1 MTEELNLSLPQR
13 KPGPSGP
20 SKLVTILLFFL
31 LTVGVATL
39 LITIF
44 RTGGAKAPSTS
55 GQLSPDACKDL
66 ALKLEKQGLHD
77 QAIETW
83 REYLLLAD
91 ISAEKRAKV
100 WYRVGK
106 LHQDA
111 GRYEKAL
118 FAFYRS
124 ESFVRVAELETEI
137 NRRIEECL
145 EAAGKFAALRYELV
159 DRVGMEKGAAGDE
172 VLAEIGAN
180 KITKAEIDRRIEEQI
195 ERQITSFAPFMPE
208 DERKNRKEALLKHFS
223 SAQARLHA
231 LNQLVLEEILFRKA
245 REEKLTDDQT
255 VRAILRDTERSI
267 LAQQVL
273 ERELAGNIKITPGD
287 LKIYYEAHK
296 QEYIDPEQ
304 ARVSHILLK
313 DEEKTGA
320 VLNSLESG
328 ADFAVLAKE
337 LSLDEKTGKNG
348 GEIDASVLRGGHVPG
363 ISSSEDLVKAILS
376 TEAGQFLKEP
386 VKSDRGFH
394 IIKVRERKAERQ
406 KPFEEVRSE
415 VYQALRSQKEAEVR
429 ERLITG
435 LKERYNVVIHTSR
448 FQEKLSDEPKTGD

>member
-1 MTEELNLSLPQR
+1 MAEELNLSLPER
-13 KPGPSGP
+13 KPGPAGP

-31 LTVGVATL
+31 LAVGVATL

-44 RTGGAKAPSTS
+44 RPGGAKAPSTS
-55 GQLSPDACKDL
+55 GHLSPDACKDL

-91 ISAEKRAKV
+91 ISPEKRAKV

-111 GRYEKAL
+111 GRYDKAL

-124 ESFVRVAELETEI
+124 ESFAGVAELEPEI
-137 NRRIEECL
+137 NRRIQECL
-145 EAAGKFAALRYELV
+145 EAAGKFAALRYELA
-159 DRVGMEKGAAGDE
+159 DRVGMEKGAAGEE

-180 KITKAEIDRRIEEQI
+180 KITKAEMDRRIEEQI

-208 DERKNRKEALLKHFS
+208 DERKNRKEAMLKHFS

-231 LNQLVLEEILFRKA
+231 LNQFVLEEILFRKA

-255 VRAILRDTERSI
+255 VRAILRDAERGI

-273 ERELAGNIKITPGD
+273 EREMAGNIKITPGD
-287 LKIYYEAHK
+287 LKTYYEAHK
-296 QEYIDPEQ
+296 QDYIDPEQ
-304 ARVSHILLK
+304 ARISHILLK
-313 DEEKTGA
+313 DEEKTEA
-320 VLNSLESG
+320 ALDRLERG
-328 ADFAVLAKE
+328 EDFAVLAKE
-337 LSLDEKTGKNG
+337 LSLDEKTGENG
-348 GEIDASVLRGGHVPG
+348 GEIDALIPRGGHVPG
-363 ISSSEDLVKAILS
+363 ISSSEDPVKAIFS

-415 VYQALRSQKEAEVR
+415 VYQALRSLKEAEVR

-435 LKERYNVVIHTSR
+435 LKERYNVVIHASR
-448 FQEKLSDEPKTGD
+448 FQEKPPDESKTGD